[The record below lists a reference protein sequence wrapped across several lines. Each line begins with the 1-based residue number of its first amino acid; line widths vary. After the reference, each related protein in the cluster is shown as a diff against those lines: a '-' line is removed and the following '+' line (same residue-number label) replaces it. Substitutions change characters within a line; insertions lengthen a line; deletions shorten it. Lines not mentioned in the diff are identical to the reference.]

1 MAASRSASPCRSRIS
16 SAAYNRSKPPAVV
29 YDVVIASSSRA
40 MPSPPRLRFEQ
51 RPAFAEHAGG
61 DQVRVGEPAA
71 EPLHPSRV
79 GAGAV

>member
-1 MAASRSASPCRSRIS
+1 
-16 SAAYNRSKPPAVV
+16 
-29 YDVVIASSSRA
+29 

-79 GAGAV
+79 GAGAF